1 MIKVITT
8 SKSLS
13 FRVQGKRVQHDKPT
27 LVHIDNVVLKH
38 IRDGSLERV
47 IVAEEKKKVEKPI
60 KKEKLNV
67 K

>member
-8 SKSLS
+8 SKLLS
-13 FRVQGKRVQHDKPT
+13 FRVQGKRVCCDKPT
-27 LVHIDNVVLKH
+27 LVHIDNVVMKH

-47 IVAEEKKKVEKPI
+47 IVPDDKEKIEKPT